1 MFTDSAN
8 LTDSF
13 YIGNQDV
20 YADEWTYIAAE
31 DDKLGTETIAFLRDD
46 IGVPL
51 RSTFIG
57 ESHSG
62 RECIHTDMSEG
73 MCLKHAQPTWG

>member
-1 MFTDSAN
+1 MFTDDAN

-20 YADEWTYIAAE
+20 YADEWTYITAE
-31 DDKLGTETIAFLRDD
+31 EDALGTETMAFLRDD

-51 RSTFIG
+51 RSTFVG

-62 RECIHTDMSEG
+62 KG
-73 MCLKHAQPTWG
+73 MYLVQI